1 MNRFTISLIIVGFM
15 LAQLGNAEIDPESIV
30 GAWLFDEASGK
41 VAKDS
46 SDKGNDGDLVGG
58 AKWVKGKFGN
68 AIETQR

>member
-1 MNRFTISLIIVGFM
+1 MIRFTISLIIVGFM
-15 LAQLGNAEIDPESIV
+15 FVHLGNADIDPESIV

-58 AKWVKGKFGN
+58 AEMG
-68 AIETQR
+68 